1 MVKKA
6 FFSLAVFSLMFLA
19 AAAIKVKASGNVSG
33 WLWGGGTEVDGD
45 ISPED
50 GTNTNLGWISMNSAN
65 CDADDD
71 DASDGAGAC
80 PAMGTAIPD
89 YGVTIPASGGN
100 VSGYAWS
107 ENLGWVS
114 FTAADLT
121 GCPSAPCT
129 ARKSGNNLHG
139 WARIM
144 SIPQAGA
151 NAGGWEGWIKTHSVA
166 GDPITYGVT
175 IDDSDGTFCKAGDP
189 TTDASGH
196 CYAWSDELGWIDFSR
211 ASIGPSNNPPSVKA
225 LPDGGMATI
234 NTNAGINCGST
245 SDPEGDPLTYQWTQ
259 VGGPAVT
266 INNSNQCNASFTVG
280 SIVGVNYVFNLS
292 VSDGINPPVSDQ
304 ADITSV
310 AVPCLCNT
318 GCEVNTCTGTNC
330 NDSCGNPVCPGTKD
344 CSSSGPNWR
353 EVAP

>member
-1 MVKKA
+1 MVKKT

-33 WLWGGGTEVDGD
+33 WLWGGNSGVTT
-45 ISPED
+45 PT
-50 GTNTNLGWISMNSAN
+50 TNAGWISMNSAN
-65 CDADDD
+65 CDADNNNM
-71 DASDGAGAC
+71 SDGTGAC
-80 PAMGTAIPD
+80 PAAGTAIPD
-89 YGVTIPASGGN
+89 YGVTIPASDGN

-144 SIPQAGA
+144 SIPQAGT
-151 NAGGWEGWIKTHSVA
+151 NAGGWEGWISLSGA
-166 GDPITYGVT
+166 NYGVDIT
-175 IDDSDGTFCKAGDP
+175 KMDGTGNNP
-189 TTDASGH
+189 T
-196 CYAWSDELGWIDFSR
+196 YAWSDELGWIDFSR
-211 ASIGPSNNPPSVKA
+211 ASIGPNNNPPSVEA
-225 LPDGGMATI
+225 LPDGGTATV
-234 NTNAGINCGST
+234 NTNARINCGST

-259 VGGPAVT
+259 VSGPAVT

-280 SIVGVNYVFNLS
+280 STVGVNYVFNLS

-304 ADITSV
+304 ADITSI
-310 AVPCLCNT
+310 AVSCLCNT
-318 GCEVNTCTGTNC
+318 GCEANTCLGSFC
-330 NDSCGNPVCPGTKD
+330 NDSCGNPVCPGTKN
-344 CSSSGPNWR
+344 CSTTSTNWR